1 MDNPVDLDR
10 TRPLDGKH
18 IVVTGGTG
26 SLGKVL
32 IRRLLGG
39 EMGRPRRVT
48 VFSRDEAKQ
57 HDMRLTYKNRVAAT
71 DEIVYRNFTE
81 LLTFVIGDVRD
92 YHAVASVL
100 RSADVVVNAAA
111 LKQVVEILGA
121 LRRLGPDVDHGGRD
135 RLGDIAECRGG
146 HRP

>member
-1 MDNPVDLDR
+1 MGNTVDLDR

-18 IVVTGGTG
+18 VVVTGGTG

-57 HDMRLTYKNRVAAT
+57 HDMRLQYKNRVAAT
-71 DEIVYRNFTE
+71 D
-81 LLTFVIGDVRD
+81 
-92 YHAVASVL
+92 
-100 RSADVVVNAAA
+100 
-111 LKQVVEILGA
+111 
-121 LRRLGPDVDHGGRD
+121 
-135 RLGDIAECRGG
+135 
-146 HRP
+146 